1 MFQSF
6 THVHTNKIAHLKKLL
21 HIDITVFFMKQEGY
35 SPTGYILKVK
45 VTSKE
50 FPNVQDTKKDKK
62 KIKAITEG
70 LLTIE
75 T

>member
-1 MFQSF
+1 
-6 THVHTNKIAHLKKLL
+6 
-21 HIDITVFFMKQEGY
+21 MKQEGY

-50 FPNVQDTKKDKK
+50 SPNVQDTKKDKK
-62 KIKAITEG
+62 KIRAITQG